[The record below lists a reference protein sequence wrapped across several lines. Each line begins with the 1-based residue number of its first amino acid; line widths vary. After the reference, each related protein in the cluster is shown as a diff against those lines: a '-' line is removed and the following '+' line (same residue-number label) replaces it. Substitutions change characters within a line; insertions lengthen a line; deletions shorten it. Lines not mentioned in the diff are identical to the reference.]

1 MAVKIDEQ
9 EPNHFPNVDLLDAKA
24 SGADAEVILVTRVE
38 GAPIRVKVRLD
49 EAKTQVLVERL
60 LELLGSRGEKGEIR
74 YIKAN
79 HHFE

>member
-1 MAVKIDEQ
+1 MTVKIDEQ
-9 EPNHFPNVDLLDAKA
+9 EPNHFPSVDLLDAKA
-24 SGADAEVILVTRVE
+24 SGADTEVILVTRVE

-60 LELLGSRGEKGEIR
+60 LELLGSRVTRARSG
-74 YIKAN
+74 IKAK